1 MFITSDP
8 ENVQRILASGFDDF
22 DHGPTRRNA
31 FGPLFGDGIFATDG
45 AQWSEARALLRPSFA
60 RSQMCEM
67 DMFEYHFENFLKAL
81 PAGEHEVDLQ
91 ELFKHL
97 SMDIITEMLFGSS
110 MNVLMHGDD
119 PEAMEF
125 SHACEY
131 SEKVAWRNVSLGWIG
146 TQLPDRKDA
155 RSRQLLHNAVNF
167 YVERVLQQETEEENK
182 REEFESKR
190 GKRYVFLDNLAK
202 RTRDPKILRDQLVS
216 TLLGGRDTTS
226 SLLSN
231 LLHVLARRPD
241 IWAKLR
247 AEALAFGAQPL
258 TLERLKNA
266 EYVRRCLY
274 ESLRLHPVIPLNQRW
289 SNKDTILPRGGGQDE
304 GSRLAIP
311 QGSNVYIA
319 VYSMHRRKDIYGEDA
334 DEFRPER
341 WRDLRPGWGFVPFG
355 GGPRIC
361 IGREY
366 PDPMQDDS
374 L

>member
-1 MFITSDP
+1 MIRSSDVHISYLILCTCLSLFLGKWIAIVLGHLRFRGFAVNHGCLTGKVYKHIDPYFGLGLLLQIIQDYRARKVLQAWQENSIDIGHKFSFWLLGKRMFITSDP
-8 ENVQRILASGFDDF
+8 ENVQRILASGFGDF
-22 DHGPTRRNA
+22 DHGPTRRYA

-81 PAGEHEVDLQ
+81 PAGEHVVDLQ
-91 ELFKHL
+91 ELFKYL

-119 PEAMEF
+119 AEAMEF

-202 RTRDPKILRDQLVS
+202 RTRDPKILRDQLIS

-226 SLLSN
+226 KLLSN
-231 LLHVLARRPD
+231 LLHILARRPD

-247 AEALAFGAQPL
+247 AEALALGAQPL

-266 EYVRRCLY
+266 EIVRRYLY
-274 ESLRLHPVIPLNQRW
+274 E
-289 SNKDTILPRGGGQDE
+289 
-304 GSRLAIP
+304 
-311 QGSNVYIA
+311 
-319 VYSMHRRKDIYGEDA
+319 
-334 DEFRPER
+334 
-341 WRDLRPGWGFVPFG
+341 
-355 GGPRIC
+355 C
-361 IGREY
+361 
-366 PDPMQDDS
+366 
-374 L
+374 